1 MRDLFRLWY
10 WKENIGSANW
20 QQLQLNTKNGECFTA
35 TSSWACQ
42 PKIAMTWYVFEYCC
56 LLTVGTK
63 QQEKTQ
69 HVARGQD
76 LL

>member
-1 MRDLFRLWY
+1 
-10 WKENIGSANW
+10 
-20 QQLQLNTKNGECFTA
+20 
-35 TSSWACQ
+35 
-42 PKIAMTWYVFEYCC
+42 MTWYVFEYCC